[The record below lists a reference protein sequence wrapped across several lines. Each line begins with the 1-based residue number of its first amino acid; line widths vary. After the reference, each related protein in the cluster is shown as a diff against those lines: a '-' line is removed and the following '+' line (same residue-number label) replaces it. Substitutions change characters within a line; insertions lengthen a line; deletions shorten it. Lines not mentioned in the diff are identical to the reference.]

1 MAATTAAA
9 PTREDKMLIRRV
21 AGFLLALAVLA
32 GAGLSANTGQA
43 QTLDEIIKRGK
54 VVIAIDTTVPPYGM
68 MDASNQPTGIDVEVA
83 NLIGKNLKVP
93 VELVTV
99 NSPGRIPALLS
110 NRVDMV
116 VAIFSITAERALQ
129 VSFSIPYAGQSAVL
143 IAPKTTNIKGPD
155 DLKGLKV
162 GVTRGALEDG
172 ALTQLNPQ
180 GMTLLR
186 FDDGP
191 SVAQA
196 MLSGQIDAMGG
207 GDYGEIYLRK
217 GAKGEEF
224 EQKFPLRA
232 AHFGI
237 GIRRGNPDLLQWLNT
252 FVYQIKNSGELDA
265 LSRKY
270 RNNAPMIP
278 LPVF

>member
-1 MAATTAAA
+1 M
-9 PTREDKMLIRRV
+9 RGIMKSV
-21 AGFLLALAVLA
+21 LALTAMAIV
-32 GAGLSANTGQA
+32 GLSAETARA
-43 QTLDEIIKRGK
+43 QTVDEIIKRGK

-68 MDASNQPTGIDVEVA
+68 LDTNNQPTGIDVEVA

-143 IAPKTTNIKGPD
+143 IAPKTANIKGPD
-155 DLKGLKV
+155 DLKNLKV

-172 ALTQLNPQ
+172 ALTQMNPA
-180 GMTLLR
+180 GMNLLR

-191 SVAQA
+191 SVSQA

-217 GAKGEEF
+217 GAKGEEY

-252 FVYQIKNSGELDA
+252 FVYQIKNSGDLDA
-265 LSRKY
+265 ISRKF
-270 RNNAPMIP
+270 RNGQPMIP

>member
-1 MAATTAAA
+1 MAM
-9 PTREDKMLIRRV
+9 RGIMKS
-21 AGFLLALAVLA
+21 LLALTAFAIV
-32 GAGLSANTGQA
+32 GLSTIPGEA
-43 QTLDEIIKRGK
+43 QTVDEIIKRGK

-68 MDASNQPTGIDVEVA
+68 LDTNNQPTGIDVEVA

-93 VELVTV
+93 VEFVTV

-143 IAPKTTNIKGPD
+143 IAPKTSSIKGPD
-155 DLKGLKV
+155 DLKTLKV

-172 ALTQLNPQ
+172 ALTQMNPA
-180 GMTLLR
+180 GMNLLR

-217 GAKGEEF
+217 GAKGEEY

-265 LSRKY
+265 ISRKF
-270 RNNAPMIP
+270 RNGQPMIP

>member
-1 MAATTAAA
+1 MKSVLAIAAMAIVSLSAA
-9 PTREDKMLIRRV
+9 PAE
-21 AGFLLALAVLA
+21 
-32 GAGLSANTGQA
+32 A
-43 QTLDEIIKRGK
+43 QTVDEIIKRGK

-68 MDASNQPTGIDVEVA
+68 LDANNQPTGIDVEVA

-143 IAPKTTNIKGPD
+143 IAPKTANIKGPD
-155 DLKGLKV
+155 DLKSLKV

-172 ALTQLNPQ
+172 ALTQMNPA
-180 GMTLLR
+180 GMNLLR

-191 SVAQA
+191 SVSQA

-217 GAKGEEF
+217 GSKGEEY

-252 FVYQIKNSGELDA
+252 FVYQIKNSGDLDA
-265 LSRKY
+265 ISRKF
-270 RNNAPMIP
+270 RNGQPMIP